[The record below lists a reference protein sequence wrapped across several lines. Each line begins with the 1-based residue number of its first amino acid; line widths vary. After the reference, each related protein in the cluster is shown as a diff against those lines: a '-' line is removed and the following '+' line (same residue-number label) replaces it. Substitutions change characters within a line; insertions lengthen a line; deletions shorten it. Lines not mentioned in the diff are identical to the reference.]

1 MAKPHGNKVQ
11 LLIGTRKGA
20 FTLTSDPV
28 RSTWHL
34 EGPLYLGHIVH
45 HYMVDPRDASWQIM
59 AMKAGHLG
67 PTVFYSK
74 DGGKT
79 WKESSKPP
87 QFPKTAGRVD
97 ADVSEGGKPDPGKSI
112 AEMDADKGA
121 DSGAEGPGAG
131 KKKGAVDVVFWLTP
145 GHETQ
150 PGVWYAGTA
159 PPGMFVTTDGGD
171 TWAPVDGFNNYCKAT
186 KGLDGEFETPGGQLT
201 HSILIDPRDAK
212 HMYVSISVGGTFES
226 LDGGVTWKPLN
237 KGIEADFL
245 PDPDV
250 EYGHDPHFVVM
261 HPANPDR
268 LYQQNHCGIYRME
281 RAEAKWIRI
290 GNNMPKDI
298 GDIGFPI
305 VVHPHDADRAWVFPM
320 DGTSVWPRT
329 SVGGRP
335 AVYETKDAGES
346 WHRHDLG
353 LPPEHGYFTVKRQ
366 AMCADAQLPMGLYFG
381 TTGGEIWGSLDE
393 GASYSC
399 IVRHLPEIYSITAT
413 LV

>member
-1 MAKPHGNKVQ
+1 MAKPQGNKVQ

-28 RSTWHL
+28 RSTWNL

-45 HYMVDPRDASWQIM
+45 HYMVDPRDANSQIM

-67 PTVFYSK
+67 PTVFFSK

-87 QFPKTAGRVD
+87 QFPKAVEAG
-97 ADVSEGGKPDPGKSI
+97 GNPDPEKDLAAMEAAKAGETDKKS
-112 AEMDADKGA
+112 
-121 DSGAEGPGAG
+121 SGPPP
-131 KKKGAVDVVFWLTP
+131 KDPNAVDVVFWLTP

-150 PGVWYAGTA
+150 QGVWYAGTA
-159 PPGMFVTTDGGD
+159 PPGMFITTDGGD
-171 TWAPVDGFNNYCKAT
+171 TWSPVEGFNKYCQESE
-186 KGLDGEFETPGGQLT
+186 GLHGEGATPGGQLT
-201 HSILIDPRDAK
+201 HSILIDPRDAN

-226 LDGGVTWKPLN
+226 LDAGKTWKPIN
-237 KGIEADFL
+237 KGIAADFL
-245 PDPDV
+245 PDPEA

-261 HPANPDR
+261 HPKNPDR
-268 LYQQNHCGIYRME
+268 LYQQNHCGIYRLD
-281 RAEAKWIRI
+281 RPDVKWIRI
-290 GNNMPKDI
+290 GDNMPKEI

-305 VVHPHDADRAWVFPM
+305 VVHPNDTNHAWVFPM
-320 DGTSVWPRT
+320 DGTEVWPRT
-329 SVGGRP
+329 SPGGKP

-353 LPPEHGYFTVKRQ
+353 LPQEHGYFTVKRQ
-366 AMCADAQLPMGLYFG
+366 AMCADAQLPLGLYFG
-381 TTGGEIWGSLDE
+381 TTGGEVWGSLDE
-393 GASYSC
+393 GASYNC

>member
-1 MAKPHGNKVQ
+1 MAKPQGNHVQ

-28 RSTWHL
+28 RSTWKL
-34 EGPLYLGHIVH
+34 EGPLYLGHIVY
-45 HYMVDPRDASWQIM
+45 HYMVDPRDASSQIM

-67 PTVFYSK
+67 PTVFFSK

-87 QFPKTAGRVD
+87 QFPKTVTP
-97 ADVSEGGKPDPGKSI
+97 ENGKPDPDKNI
-112 AEMDADKGA
+112 AEMDADKGGETGKEGGA
-121 DSGAEGPGAG
+121 DG
-131 KKKGAVDVVFWLTP
+131 KKDGSAVSVVFWLSP

-150 PGVWYAGTA
+150 PGVWYAGSA
-159 PPGMFVTTDGGD
+159 PPGMFITTDGGD
-171 TWAPVDGFNNYCKAT
+171 TWTPVEGFNKYCQDT
-186 KGLDGEFETPGGQLT
+186 DGLHGEGETPGGQLT
-201 HSILIDPRDAK
+201 HSILIDPRDPN

-226 LDGGVTWKPLN
+226 HDAGATWKPLN
-237 KGIEADFL
+237 KGVEAEWL
-245 PDPDV
+245 PDP
-250 EYGHDPHFVVM
+250 EAEHGHDPHFVVM
-261 HPANPDR
+261 HPADPDR
-268 LYQQNHCGIYRME
+268 LYQQNHCGIYRMD
-281 RAEAKWIRI
+281 RKDGKWIRV
-290 GNNMPKDI
+290 GNNMPKEI

-305 VVHPHDADRAWVFPM
+305 VTHPHDVNRAWVFPM
-320 DGTSVWPRT
+320 DGTTVWPRT
-329 SVGGRP
+329 SPGGRP
-335 AVYETKDAGES
+335 AVYETTDAGES

-353 LPPEHGYFTVKRQ
+353 LPTEHGYFTVKRQ

-393 GASYSC
+393 GKSFDC

>member
-1 MAKPHGNKVQ
+1 MAKPHGNRVQ

-28 RSTWHL
+28 RSTWNL
-34 EGPLYLGHIVH
+34 EGPIYLGHIVH
-45 HYMVDPRDASWQIM
+45 HFMVDPRDANSQIM

-87 QFPKTAGRVD
+87 QFPKGVD
-97 ADVSEGGKPDPGKSI
+97 TDGSNPDPEKDL
-112 AEMDADKGA
+112 AEMQADKG
-121 DSGAEGPGAG
+121 GETGKEGDNG
-131 KKKGAVDVVFWLTP
+131 KKNAVEVVFWLTP

-159 PPGMFVTTDGGD
+159 PPGMFITTDGGD
-171 TWAPVDGFNNYCKAT
+171 TWAPVDGFNNYCQEKE
-186 KGLDGEFETPGGQLT
+186 GLHGESATPGGQLT
-201 HSILIDPRDAK
+201 HSILIDPRDAN

-226 LDGGVTWKPLN
+226 LDAGKSWKPLN
-237 KGIEADFL
+237 KGVEADWI
-245 PDPDV
+245 PDPSV

-261 HPANPDR
+261 HPKNPDR
-268 LYQQNHCGIYRME
+268 LYQQNHCGIYRMD
-281 RAEAKWIRI
+281 RADANWVRI
-290 GNNMPKDI
+290 GKNMPKEI

-305 VVHPHDADRAWVFPM
+305 VVHPHDTERAWVFPM
-320 DGTSVWPRT
+320 DGTDVWPRT

-335 AVYETKDAGES
+335 AVYETRDGGES

-366 AMCADAQLPMGLYFG
+366 AMCADAQLPLGLYFG

-413 LV
+413 LA

>member
-1 MAKPHGNKVQ
+1 MAKPQGNRVQ

-34 EGPLYLGHIVH
+34 DGPIYLGHIVH
-45 HYMVDPRDASWQIM
+45 HFMVDPRDANSQIM

-67 PTVFYSK
+67 PTVFFSR

-87 QFPKTAGRVD
+87 QFPRAIEAGVE
-97 ADVSEGGKPDPGKSI
+97 SGNPDPEKNL
-112 AEMDADKGA
+112 ADMEADKGA
-121 DSGAEGPGAG
+121 ETGKSGSEND
-131 KKKGAVDVVFWLTP
+131 KKNAVEVVFWLTP
-145 GHETQ
+145 GHESQ
-150 PGVWYAGTA
+150 PGVWYAGSA
-159 PPGMFVTTDGGD
+159 PPGMFITTDGGD
-171 TWAPVDGFNNYCKAT
+171 TWTPVAGFNNYCLQSE
-186 KGLDGEFETPGGQLT
+186 GLHGESATPGGQLT
-201 HSILIDPRDAK
+201 HSILIDPRDPK
-212 HMYVSISVGGTFES
+212 HIYVSISVGGTFES
-226 LDGGVTWKPLN
+226 LDAGETWKPLN
-237 KGIEADFL
+237 KGVQADWI
-245 PDPDV
+245 PDPAV

-261 HPANPDR
+261 HPKNPDR
-268 LYQQNHCGIYRME
+268 LYQQNHCGIYRMD
-281 RAEAKWIRI
+281 RADGKWIRI
-290 GNNMPKDI
+290 GDNMPKEI

-305 VVHPHDADRAWVFPM
+305 VIHPHDTERAWVFPM
-320 DGTSVWPRT
+320 DGTDVWPRT

-335 AVYETKDAGES
+335 AVYETKDGGNS

-366 AMCADAQLPMGLYFG
+366 AMCADSQLPIGIYFG